1 MSEKS
6 IDTAKGKIQK
16 ICDVL
21 KNETIEPAKQEAK
34 EIVENAQMQAE
45 EIIEKANKKADEIIK
60 KSQEEKD
67 KQQKV
72 FESALSL
79 AKKQAIDSLKIEIE
93 QKLFDKS
100 LSELIVKASTD
111 IKVLSNMITSIVKV
125 VEENGID
132 VDIMAFISKTASKKA
147 INELIGQTILEKLK
161 SNSVEIGD
169 FDGGAKI
176 SLKDNNITIDMSDDA
191 LFHCI
196 AKYIR
201 SDFRDIMF
209 KGSNE

>member
-1 MSEKS
+1 MSERS
-6 IDTAKGKIQK
+6 TDTARGKIQK

-21 KNETIEPAKQEAK
+21 KNETIAPAKQEAK
-34 EIVENAQMQAE
+34 EIIENAQMQAK
-45 EIIEKANKKADEIIK
+45 EIIEKAKKQSAEIIK

-100 LSELIVKASTD
+100 LSDLIIKASTD
-111 IKVLSNMITSIVKV
+111 SKVISNMITSVVKAI
-125 VEENGID
+125 EEDGVD
-132 VDIMAFISKTASKKA
+132 ADIMAYIPKSVSKKE
-147 INELIGQTILEKLK
+147 INELIGKTILENLK
-161 SNSVEIGD
+161 GKSVEIGD
-169 FDGGAKI
+169 FEGGVKL
-176 SLKDNNITIDMSDDA
+176 SLQDNNITIDISDDA
-191 LFHCI
+191 LFQCI
-196 AKYIR
+196 AKYVR

-209 KGSNE
+209 KGSDE

>member
-6 IDTAKGKIQK
+6 IDTARGKIQK

-34 EIVENAQMQAE
+34 EIIENAQMQAK
-45 EIIEKANKKADEIIK
+45 EIIEKANNKAKEIIER
-60 KSQEEKD
+60 SQEEKA

-79 AKKQAIDSLKIEIE
+79 AKKQAIDSLKVEIE

-100 LSELIVKASTD
+100 LSDLIVKASAD

-125 VEENGID
+125 IEENGID
-132 VDIMAFISKTASKKA
+132 ADIMAFIPKTASKKE
-147 INELIGQTILEKLK
+147 INELIGKTILESLK
-161 SNSVEIGD
+161 GKSVEIGD
-169 FDGGAKI
+169 FDGGVKI

-191 LFHCI
+191 LFHII
-196 AKYIR
+196 AKYVR

-209 KGSNE
+209 EGSNE

>member
-1 MSEKS
+1 MNEKS
-6 IDTAKGKIQK
+6 IDTARGKIQK

-34 EIVENAQMQAE
+34 EIIENAQIQAK
-45 EIIEKANKKADEIIK
+45 EIIEKANNKAKEIIE
-60 KSQEEKD
+60 KSKEEKE

-79 AKKQAIDSLKIEIE
+79 AKKQAIDSLKVEIE

-100 LSELIVKASTD
+100 LSELIVKASAD

-125 VEENGID
+125 IEENGID
-132 VDIMAFISKTASKKA
+132 TDIMAFIPKTASKKE
-147 INELIGQTILEKLK
+147 INELIGKTILENLK
-161 SNSVEIGD
+161 GKSVEIGD
-169 FDGGAKI
+169 FGGGVKI

-191 LFHCI
+191 LFHII
-196 AKYIR
+196 AKYVR

-209 KGSNE
+209 EGSNE